1 MKKLIVPGLISGVA
15 MLVAGM
21 VLNRLYYLV
30 VPALAQEYEN
40 PAMFRPWS
48 DPLMMLFFLYPFIL
62 GFVLAFLWGKVKTLT
77 GGKALKFALFYW
89 VIASIPG
96 MFVTYT
102 SFTVSLAMVVSWS
115 LNGFI
120 QALIAGLIF
129 SRFKL

>member
-1 MKKLIVPGLISGVA
+1 MKKLIVPGLLSGVA

-21 VLNRLYYLV
+21 ILNRLYPLI
-30 VPALAQEYEN
+30 VPALTKEYEN

-62 GFVLAFLWGKVKTLT
+62 GFVLAFLWNKKIAD
-77 GGKALKFALFYW
+77 KNPLKFALVYW
-89 VIASIPG
+89 LIASVPG

-102 SFTVSLAMVVSWS
+102 SFAVSLAMVVSWT

-120 QALIAGLIF
+120 QAFIAGLVF
-129 SRFKL
+129 SRFKSL